1 MAGGWAVGWA
11 VRFLG
16 ESGLAFLKSLCS
28 EKEAWAEKTL
38 QFSTLEPILL
48 LRVPGLSF
56 SLVGLEVR
64 GETGARGRSG

>member
-1 MAGGWAVGWA
+1 MGWA